1 MIQRSLLIKRMC
13 NKPYAFMEKNVENT
27 FYVKEIIYTFFNL
40 SNK

>member
-1 MIQRSLLIKRMC
+1 MC
-13 NKPYAFMEKNVENT
+13 NKPYAFMHGKYVENT